1 MQYILNNLSIND
13 GKDIYDMLQELPTN
27 ENGFINSVY
36 GKSYEEY
43 KEWLIRHEKMSKG
56 IDLEDWMVPQNTY
69 WFYVD
74 AKPVGMASIRHR
86 LTDTLRQAGGHCG
99 YSIRPNERGK
109 GYGTVLLGLL
119 IEEAKRLNIKRL
131 LLTIQNQNTASIK
144 VALKK
149 GGIIEGGN
157 EVRKYIWIN
166 LL

>member
-1 MQYILNNLSIND
+1 MQYKLTKLCKYDGND
-13 GKDIYDMLQELPTN
+13 VYDMLQEIPDN

-43 KEWLIRHEKMSKG
+43 KEWLHRNEKMAKG

-74 AKPVGMASIRHR
+74 EKLVGTASIRHH
-86 LTDTLRQAGGHCG
+86 LTDALLQVGGHCG
-99 YSIRPNERGK
+99 YSIRPKERGK
-109 GYGTVLLGLL
+109 GYGSVLLGLL
-119 IEEAKRLNIKRL
+119 MEEARKLNINRL
-131 LLTIQNQNTASIK
+131 LLTIQNQNIASTK

-149 GGIIEGGN
+149 GGVIEKEN

-166 LL
+166 LF

>member
-1 MQYILNNLSIND
+1 MQYKLTNLSIND
-13 GKDIYDMLQELPTN
+13 GKDIYDMLQELPAD

-56 IDLEDWMVPQNTY
+56 IELEDWMVPQNTY
-69 WFYVD
+69 WFYVGE
-74 AKPVGMASIRHR
+74 KPVGMASIRHH
-86 LTDTLRQAGGHCG
+86 LTDALLQAGGHCG

-109 GYGTVLLGLL
+109 GYGTLLLGL
-119 IEEAKRLNIKRL
+119 EEAKRLNINRL
-131 LLTIQNQNTASIK
+131 LLTIQNQNIASIK
-144 VALKK
+144 VTLKN
-149 GGIIEGGN
+149 GGIIEEGN